1 MTSGSLTNQGPQQWD
16 QSGPVNNQSGQ
27 SPHSTV
33 PQDQYAQMD
42 QQGHLQNGKVLYNV
56 QTIFYEQVESQS
68 V

>member
-42 QQGHLQNGKVLYNV
+42 QQGHLQNGKVLLQCTSN
-56 QTIFYEQVESQS
+56 IL
-68 V
+68 